1 MPVAADGGVPPG
13 ERDLR
18 GDAAVGAF
26 VAQFGAASPRLRE
39 VTNATVNAACAAA
52 HADLIRSS
60 SLIWSINSPSAARVS
75 TSVNRSTQAANSCGV
90 TVVADLD
97 SIIRSILCIER
108 HMSRSDAV
116 TSGAS
121 TQNGLPT
128 GTRDTDSDVW
138 MSSMTEN
145 DVPRVVS
152 ASREIAAGSSRIFEF
167 IADPALQP
175 RWDGN
180 DNLAEAAAGQRI
192 RKVGDVFV
200 MTLTNG
206 AIRENQVVEFDE
218 GRRLA
223 WRPAEPGQQP
233 PGHLWR
239 WELEP
244 IDGSRTVV
252 THTYDWSDLKDEKR
266 RTRARAT
273 TDDKLQASLD
283 RLAAVAEE

>member
-1 MPVAADGGVPPG
+1 
-13 ERDLR
+13 
-18 GDAAVGAF
+18 
-26 VAQFGAASPRLRE
+26 
-39 VTNATVNAACAAA
+39 
-52 HADLIRSS
+52 
-60 SLIWSINSPSAARVS
+60 
-75 TSVNRSTQAANSCGV
+75 
-90 TVVADLD
+90 
-97 SIIRSILCIER
+97 
-108 HMSRSDAV
+108 
-116 TSGAS
+116 
-121 TQNGLPT
+121 
-128 GTRDTDSDVW
+128 
-138 MSSMTEN
+138 MTEN

-244 IDGSRTVV
+244 IDDSRTVV